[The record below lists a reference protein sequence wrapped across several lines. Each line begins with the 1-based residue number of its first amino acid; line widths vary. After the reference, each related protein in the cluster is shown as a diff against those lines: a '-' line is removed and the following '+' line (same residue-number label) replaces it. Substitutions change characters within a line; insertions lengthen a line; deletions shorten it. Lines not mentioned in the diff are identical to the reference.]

1 MAQFVSDLPSI
12 EFEVNDETITL
23 YFKVTS
29 YFPGSP
35 GKSWGHPD
43 TWEPSEYE
51 EIEYDLF
58 DEKGN
63 IILDLKEIGL
73 TQAQEVELDEHII
86 EYKRG

>member
-12 EFEVNDETITL
+12 DLEVNDETIVV

-29 YFPGSP
+29 YFRGSP
-35 GKSWGHPD
+35 GKWWGHPD
-43 TWEPSEYE
+43 TWEPSDE
-51 EIEYDLF
+51 EDIEYDLF

-63 IILDLKEIGL
+63 ILDIKGLGL
-73 TQAQEVELDEHII
+73 TQAQEVELDEHIL